1 MTSNWTVPG
10 RHSGGP
16 YEYFP
21 RDISADLCA
30 SFPWHTQT
38 LSSACSVW
46 LRTFRVRAVMACP
59 CSLAT
64 SLSFPML
71 PATRRFERLRIDIDW
86 GIKADA
92 STCVSFSALDLGQ
105 RGFVPVNQL
114 DEVHVC

>member
-1 MTSNWTVPG
+1 
-10 RHSGGP
+10 
-16 YEYFP
+16 
-21 RDISADLCA
+21 
-30 SFPWHTQT
+30 
-38 LSSACSVW
+38 
-46 LRTFRVRAVMACP
+46 
-59 CSLAT
+59 
-64 SLSFPML
+64 ML